1 MELELQK
8 SSYRSCGYDHDGRL
22 CHTLP
27 QRTVRALALDPRG
40 RHFFQAATA
49 KVCVERPSSGEFDCD
64 RNGRATWIQRR
75 GSCLVISAVSTGFL
89 WLLAVLQ
96 AATFKVEARGG
107 RWLGPWQLTYRY
119 RYRVAATAPSCV
131 RANSCRYRRS
141 GLFLVQISEPRADSR
156 SRTSVP
162 DRSDSGRRPCF
173 TCACSKRRSRP
184 KIGFGLSV
192 HFCSTDCTHARH
204 AMLSSVPL
212 QAKKSK
218 TAEVPGSVTAGSW
231 QASSLWLEVT
241 CRRSMT
247 PMAKLGPEVCPDRLN
262 PLKIHYGFASQSR

>member
-1 MELELQK
+1 MEPPIASVCLHRKQESLRQARAMELELQK

-107 RWLGPWQLTYRY
+107 RWLGPWQLTYRILQ
-119 RYRVAATAPSCV
+119 VQVQSCGYCTV
-131 RANSCRYRRS
+131 MCEGEFLSLSSLRALS
-141 GLFLVQISEPRADSR
+141 RADLRAESR
-156 SRTSVP
+156 
-162 DRSDSGRRPCF
+162 
-173 TCACSKRRSRP
+173 
-184 KIGFGLSV
+184 
-192 HFCSTDCTHARH
+192 
-204 AMLSSVPL
+204 
-212 QAKKSK
+212 
-218 TAEVPGSVTAGSW
+218 
-231 QASSLWLEVT
+231 
-241 CRRSMT
+241 
-247 PMAKLGPEVCPDRLN
+247 
-262 PLKIHYGFASQSR
+262 